1 MLRPFLHLLA
11 VVAVATL
18 VGCSTTRSTK
28 STDVSTSIRAALD
41 QAGLKDV
48 SVSQDRDMGVVT
60 LGGHVAADTEKS
72 QAAFLAKSLA
82 GSQVVANQIA
92 VLPPGNESDAKKVN
106 SDLDEGIASNLNAA
120 LIQNKLH
127 DSVMYSV
134 KNRAVTLTGEV
145 ESQSKRSQAADVAS
159 SVPNVQ
165 QVVNELQVKKQ
176 KATSSR

>member
-11 VVAVATL
+11 VIAVGSL

-28 STDVSTSIRAALD
+28 STDVSNSIRAALD

-82 GSQVVANQIA
+82 GSQVVANEIA
-92 VLPPGNESDAKKVN
+92 VLPPGNESDAK
-106 SDLDEGIASNLNAA
+106 
-120 LIQNKLH
+120 
-127 DSVMYSV
+127 
-134 KNRAVTLTGEV
+134 R
-145 ESQSKRSQAADVAS
+145 
-159 SVPNVQ
+159 
-165 QVVNELQVKKQ
+165 
-176 KATSSR
+176 